1 MDKAKG
7 FKGYGIDNLVSQIK
21 GFEDYTLDLHGNIK
35 HTLTGKEVVPY
46 CKLHRRTRTG
56 YKSVALWR
64 NGKCVVRFVHRLV
77 PVNKIFSGGDYV

>member
-35 HTLTGKEVVPY
+35 HTLTGKAVVPW
-46 CKLHRRTRTG
+46 RTRTG
-56 YKSVALWR
+56 YKCVALWR
-64 NGKCVVRFVHRLV
+64 NGKGVVRFVHRLV